1 MGASARR
8 ERKVSSGSTNRGEA
22 LGPSP
27 RLELALSARSVQAG
41 STAEPAAAGSARAAD
56 LARLTARASDPGA
69 GTPPS
74 AGERRASK
82 PPRPFAPPAVL
93 GRAKQSGSLPTPP
106 RAHDSS
112 AHFSA
117 DAAKAMRASD
127 DHIARSTKF
136 VLGVLRDRFSLRTQ
150 YTATFRRLDV
160 DKSGRIDK
168 DEMGA
173 YLDALNCGV
182 DDDVLDLVM
191 KQLDPDGARPHGTG
205 ARAPKR
211 AHMRARQTA
220 PWPDP
225 VDARAR
231 PPRTLRTRVRAAA
244 AAAWP
249 TDQLAPGN
257 GIELSELVDNLLKLG
272 AWGTHDPFMS
282 QALRADVADA
292 KHAQI
297 RAHDEATA
305 TLHARRALRMATSAR
320 DLRGALHRASQSRLL
335 TDKAELEQPE
345 HNTVSGSKAAATANA
360 IFGMPPD
367 PLAGAARLR
376 YAARAPPT
384 AGRVC
389 GAPHVWD
396 TTRARADLSPKR
408 SSCHPLRLQC
418 AEWDDKPMAF
428 GLGVGGRRGIGR
440 RRWET
445 PFGDGIWRRH
455 SPPRRSGQPHHG
467 RRAHA
472 RASALRSLPDPIP
485 ARVACAR

>member
-191 KQLDPDGARPHGTG
+191 KQLDPDG
-205 ARAPKR
+205 
-211 AHMRARQTA
+211 
-220 PWPDP
+220 
-225 VDARAR
+225 
-231 PPRTLRTRVRAAA
+231 
-244 AAAWP
+244 
-249 TDQLAPGN
+249 N

-367 PLAGAARLR
+367 PLAGTLNRAEYDASVGARG
-376 YAARAPPT
+376 T
-384 AGRVC
+384 AGSSASSRIAL
-389 GAPHVWD
+389 GRTSSSSNFMATEQQLRALAP
-396 TTRARADLSPKR
+396 AEGKR
-408 SSCHPLRLQC
+408 IDIEKFCVSL
-418 AEWDDKPMAF
+418 AELPPAALGF
-428 GLGVGGRRGIGR
+428 GM
-440 RRWET
+440 
-445 PFGDGIWRRH
+445 
-455 SPPRRSGQPHHG
+455 
-467 RRAHA
+467 
-472 RASALRSLPDPIP
+472 SLPVGDRRPVALPRLPGKLSRYVPDPELRAQVEREYRINDQRIATDFRLKRP
-485 ARVACAR
+485 DEAPLLMSRLGG